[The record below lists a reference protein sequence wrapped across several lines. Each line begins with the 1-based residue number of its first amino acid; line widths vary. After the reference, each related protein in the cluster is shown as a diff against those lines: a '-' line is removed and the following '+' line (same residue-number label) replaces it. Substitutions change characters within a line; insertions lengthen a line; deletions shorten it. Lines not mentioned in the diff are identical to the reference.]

1 MKRLHILRSQPTP
14 LVRQLVDEMSKG
26 DAKREV
32 PLYQGPVD
40 YAKLVKDIFEH
51 DQVTCWW

>member
-26 DAKREV
+26 DTKREV

-40 YAKLVKDIFEH
+40 YAKLVKDIFEY